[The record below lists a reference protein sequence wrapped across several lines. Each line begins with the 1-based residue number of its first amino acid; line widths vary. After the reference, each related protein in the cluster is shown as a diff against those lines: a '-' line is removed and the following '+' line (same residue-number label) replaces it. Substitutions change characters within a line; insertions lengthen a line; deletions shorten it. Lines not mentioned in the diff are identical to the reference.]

1 MSSELQDFDLRCR
14 GAYKVAED
22 WQASPQLRAVWA
34 LEDVV
39 ALYNEFLPSAI
50 AVYDNYCKTGKLPE
64 KGTIGMVLDHLRGL
78 SIHGKKLIQLAGK
91 KPADTLVATVAE
103 LQSNIAN
110 AQEILREEDYATDMS
125 FLNFSEN

>member
-22 WQASPQLRAVWA
+22 WQASSQLRAVWA
-34 LEDVV
+34 LEDLVS
-39 ALYNEFLPSAI
+39 LYNEFLTSVT
-50 AVYDNYCKTGKLPE
+50 AVYDGYCKTGKLPE
-64 KGTIGMVLDHLRGL
+64 KASIGMVLEHLRGL
-78 SIHGKKLIQLAGK
+78 SIHGKTLIQLAGV
-91 KPADTLVATVAE
+91 KPADEFVAAVAE